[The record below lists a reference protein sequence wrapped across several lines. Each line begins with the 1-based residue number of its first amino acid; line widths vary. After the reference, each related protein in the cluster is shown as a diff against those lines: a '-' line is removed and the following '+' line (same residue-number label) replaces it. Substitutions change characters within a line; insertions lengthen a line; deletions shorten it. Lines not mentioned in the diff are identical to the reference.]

1 MQVRAMEIGMQTK
14 KHVKTLKP
22 AAASLVFEKQ
32 IEQLK
37 PVAKIKAK
45 LKKVHSQM

>member
-1 MQVRAMEIGMQTK
+1 MEKGMENK
-14 KHVKTLKP
+14 KTVKTLKP
-22 AAASLVFEKQ
+22 AAASLVFERQ

-45 LKKVHSQM
+45 LDKVHSQM